1 MAKSFKD
8 LIVWQKSME
17 LAASVYALVK
27 FLPKEETYALSDQI
41 RRAAVSIPSNIAEGN
56 GRASRT
62 DYLRFLYISNG
73 SCNELETQLIIA
85 AELGFLDAAQRDAL
99 LQKTNEVGK
108 MLGGLI
114 NRLSAD

>member
-1 MAKSFKD
+1 MGSYME
-8 LIVWQKSME
+8 LLVWQKGIDLVKE
-17 LAASVYALVK
+17 VYANTAE
-27 FLPKEETYALSDQI
+27 FPQSETFGLTSQI

-56 GRASRT
+56 GRASRA
-62 DYLRFLYISNG
+62 DYLRFLSISNG

-85 AELGFLDAAQRDAL
+85 AELGFLAAAQCDAL

-108 MLGGLI
+108 MLNGLI